1 MKRIIRRIETAAR
14 LQSAIS
20 IIAIVF
26 SSLAVAPAAD
36 AEDKGPT
43 IYVDC
48 EPAAPGG
55 DGSKRA
61 PLPTITA
68 ALVHAR
74 RVLGGAERA
83 DINVAAGVC
92 DRETLPI
99 VLDVPVRLTGSEGG
113 GTWVTASNVSANT
126 TFFKIIEDAVE
137 ITQLVIDGGLPLG
150 DDIPTIPPS
159 GPFGIDVI
167 DVDDFVLT
175 HLRIQGMGEAVRIA
189 ASNGQLWNS
198 DLSARSGVFLS
209 GGDASTRPTVD
220 VRNNR
225 ILYRIN
231 GIVATGAGDFGTAL
245 SAVFKD
251 NEVVTSFTNTG
262 PASPAAFRV
271 SPDVSSAGDGDV
283 EIVASGNFFGGPAKY
298 GIMIHGGPRIVRGNS
313 YTGTVDAR
321 FADNIID
328 GATLHPVLITFTN
341 ARATVLPAELNPK
354 FPPPPNQTS
363 HWEYLTNARYTLRH
377 DGELEGALIDH
388 PQFHPVD
395 GYLLGNVLRV
405 NRAPIAHQT
414 FVVVPQ

>member
-68 ALVHAR
+68 ALDHAR
-74 RVLGGAERA
+74 ASLGEPRGRSI
-83 DINVAAGVC
+83 DVAAGVC
-92 DRETLPI
+92 DQETLPI

-150 DDIPTIPPS
+150 PDIPTIPPS

-198 DLSARSGVFLS
+198 DLSARSGMFLS
-209 GGDASTRPTVD
+209 GGDASARPTVD

-225 ILYRIN
+225 ILYRTN
-231 GIVATGAGDFGTAL
+231 GIAVAGAGSFGTAL

-262 PASPAAFRV
+262 PATRPRFASAPSSTRRGTATWRSWPAAI
-271 SPDVSSAGDGDV
+271 SSA
-283 EIVASGNFFGGPAKY
+283 
-298 GIMIHGGPRIVRGNS
+298 
-313 YTGTVDAR
+313 
-321 FADNIID
+321 
-328 GATLHPVLITFTN
+328 
-341 ARATVLPAELNPK
+341 VLPSTA
-354 FPPPPNQTS
+354 S
-363 HWEYLTNARYTLRH
+363 
-377 DGELEGALIDH
+377 
-388 PQFHPVD
+388 
-395 GYLLGNVLRV
+395 
-405 NRAPIAHQT
+405 
-414 FVVVPQ
+414 